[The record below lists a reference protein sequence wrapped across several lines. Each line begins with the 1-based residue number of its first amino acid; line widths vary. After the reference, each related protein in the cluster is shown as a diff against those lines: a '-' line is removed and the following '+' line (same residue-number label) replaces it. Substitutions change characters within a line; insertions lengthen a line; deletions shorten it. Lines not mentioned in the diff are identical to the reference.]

1 MIDITALLSQSK
13 SENDSIRYASGCKK
27 AWHGVAHNRGPVVAW
42 NITKRCN
49 FTCKHCYS
57 NADENAGQEEL
68 SLHEIKSTI
77 DEMAA
82 LKVPVIL
89 LSGGEPMM
97 HDHIFEIIE
106 YIKASGIRVSLSTNG
121 SLITK
126 DVASRLKK
134 LGVGYVGISL
144 DGIGEIN
151 DSFRGVKGAF
161 SSAVEGIRNCNHV
174 GQKVGLRMTVH
185 KENVSQVPAIL
196 SFMEDE
202 GVNRVCFYHLV
213 PSGRGANIKDQMM
226 SHQEARDFLKFLV
239 NYTSHQDTSPQNMV
253 ESPKEILTV
262 TNHVDGP
269 YTYLLIK
276 DQDPELAQS
285 LLHKLKNNKGNRS
298 GIAIM
303 NMDWSG
309 NVYPDQFS
317 KFMPLG
323 NIREKSLED
332 IWIKGTE
339 ALNQLR
345 HKKEY
350 LNQRCSSCKWLDIC
364 GGNLRARA
372 YMTTGDLWGH
382 DPACYLKDDEI

>member
-1 MIDITALLSQSK
+1 MIDITALLSQSGVGQ
-13 SENDSIRYASGCKK
+13 DSIRYASGCKK
-27 AWHGVAHNRGPVVAW
+27 AKHGVTSTRGPVVAW

-57 NADENAGQEEL
+57 SADFNPGQEEL
-68 SLHEIKSTI
+68 GLDEIKSAI
-77 DEMAA
+77 DQMKA

-97 HDHIFEIIE
+97 HEHIFEIIE

-126 DVASRLKK
+126 DTALRLKS
-134 LGVGYVGISL
+134 LGVSYVGISL

-151 DSFRGVKGAF
+151 DRFRGVKGAF
-161 SSAVEGIRNCNHV
+161 EKAVQGIRNCNEA

-185 KENVSQVPAIL
+185 KHNVSHVPSIL
-196 SFMEDE
+196 SFMEE
-202 GVNRVCFYHLV
+202 ESVKRICFYHLV
-213 PSGRGANIKDQMM
+213 PSGRGVDIQDQMM
-226 SHQEARDFLKFLV
+226 SPEEVRKFLESLIDYTNQQDMV
-239 NYTSHQDTSPQNMV
+239 ND
-253 ESPKEILTV
+253 PKEILTV

-269 YTYLLIK
+269 YTYILTK
-276 DQDPELAQS
+276 DKDPGLAQS
-285 LLHKLKNNKGNRS
+285 VLEKLKNNKGNRS
-298 GIAIM
+298 GVAIM

-323 NIREKSLED
+323 SVREKSLEE
-332 IWIKGTE
+332 IWVKGTE
-339 ALNQLR
+339 VLNQLR
-345 HKKEY
+345 NKNDH
-350 LNQRCSSCKWLDIC
+350 LNDRCRNCKWLDIC

-382 DPACYLKDDEI
+382 DPGCYLKDDEI